1 MKVYHG
7 SSSRSITKFDLRHS
21 LRTNLDFGKGIY
33 FTTNIEQA
41 IAWSCRNKSVGAVYE
56 CEIDITGFSVL
67 NLDKKDE
74 DLLYVL
80 YLCRIGLED
89 YADTVDGFEN
99 ADIVMGLMLDGKV
112 KKFEDLAERFNTGD
126 VPYDKFY
133 EQVELYSNGYD
144 QICIKS
150 KDALQQINTSIKK
163 VYYTQK
169 TMGNIQIVKTV
180 NIGDENDE
188 I

>member
-7 SSSRSITKFDLRHS
+7 SSSRSITKFDLRHC
-21 LRTNLDFGKGIY
+21 LRTNLDFGKGVY

-41 IAWSCRNKSVGAVYE
+41 IAWSCRNKSKGAVYE
-56 CEIDITGFSVL
+56 CEIDIAGFNIL

-112 KKFEDLAERFNTGD
+112 KKFEDIAERFNSGD
-126 VPYDKFY
+126 ISYDDFF
-133 EQVELYSNGYD
+133 EQVKLYGNGYD

-150 KDALQQINTSIKK
+150 KAALKHINASIKR

-169 TMGNIQIVKTV
+169 SMGNIQVVQTV
-180 NIGDENDE
+180 NIRGENDE